1 VTTASSVTTSCETL
15 TPTKINNTIQ
25 LKNDF
30 INKIL
35 VMKNESSNNP
45 VFTLERYKQIIELI
59 NDAELKSSNRRTDQE
74 ISLLKAY
81 DVLNIGNEDKLVK
94 TIHGS
99 EDTLIKYYAPIN
111 ELYDIIRIAH
121 SNIKKQVKLFISEC
135 NECKIKRAKPRNSSK
150 LVIRPIISNDFNSRG
165 QVDLIDM
172 QSSPDGEFKFILNYQ
187 DHFTKFSIL
196 RPLKSKTA
204 AEVAFNLSDIFTT
217 FGAPA
222 ILQSRTWIHK
232 NNSTKWA
239 EGLRFVQYQKNAC
252 FHRILNNSPYAVLFG
267 NESKL
272 GLSSTSLNPSIFN
285 DITTEEELIN
295 EFGIL
300 TNDVDDVNS
309 CTSDSEQDGLK
320 FNELIIAELNDNN
333 QLDNNNKLDDN
344 NVLNIIE
351 QNKNN
356 NDLLTNRVKKTN
368 NIREVGRHGQK
379 RQADEFL
386 QNITKRHKLADLN
399 VGDNVLVPVPDVDRG
414 PTDARNVLA
423 VIIVIKD
430 DKYKLG
436 VEQGVINNYYSF
448 NQFSKAPGIPTILIR
463 DVDQSIKKSLREV
476 VRLQS
481 VTGGQGFL
489 KCSCK
494 GGCSSS
500 RCKCKKINFYA
511 IRDVI
516 IPHHVVINNCD
527 I

>member
-1 VTTASSVTTSCETL
+1 
-15 TPTKINNTIQ
+15 
-25 LKNDF
+25 
-30 INKIL
+30 
-35 VMKNESSNNP
+35 MKNESSNNP
-45 VFTLERYKQIIELI
+45 VFTLERYKQTIELI
-59 NDAELKSSNRRTDQE
+59 NDAKLKR
-74 ISLLKAY
+74 
-81 DVLNIGNEDKLVK
+81 
-94 TIHGS
+94 S
-99 EDTLIKYYAPIN
+99 EDTSIEYYAPIN

-121 SNIKKQVKLFISEC
+121 SNIGHRGIKNTLKEIKKKCVNVTEKQVKLFISEC

-150 LVIRPIISNDFNSRG
+150 LVIRSIISNDFNSRG

-204 AEVAFNLSDIFTT
+204 AEVAFNLSYIFTT

-222 ILQSRTWIHK
+222 ILQS
-232 NNSTKWA
+232 NNGR
-239 EGLRFVQYQKNAC
+239 EFVARVIEELALIWKDLKIV
-252 FHRILNNSPYAVLFG
+252 HGKPRHPILNNSPYAVLFG

-333 QLDNNNKLDDN
+333 QLDTNNKLDDN

-356 NDLLTNRVKKTN
+356 NDLLTNRGKKTN

-423 VIIVIKD
+423 VIIDIKD
-430 DKYKLG
+430 DK
-436 VEQGVINNYYSF
+436 
-448 NQFSKAPGIPTILIR
+448 
-463 DVDQSIKKSLREV
+463 
-476 VRLQS
+476 
-481 VTGGQGFL
+481 
-489 KCSCK
+489 
-494 GGCSSS
+494 
-500 RCKCKKINFYA
+500 
-511 IRDVI
+511 
-516 IPHHVVINNCD
+516 
-527 I
+527 

>member
-1 VTTASSVTTSCETL
+1 MEVKVTTASSVTTSCETL

-399 VGDNVLVPVPDVDRG
+399 VGDNVVS
-414 PTDARNVLA
+414 N
-423 VIIVIKD
+423 I
-430 DKYKLG
+430 
-436 VEQGVINNYYSF
+436 
-448 NQFSKAPGIPTILIR
+448 
-463 DVDQSIKKSLREV
+463 
-476 VRLQS
+476 
-481 VTGGQGFL
+481 
-489 KCSCK
+489 
-494 GGCSSS
+494 
-500 RCKCKKINFYA
+500 
-511 IRDVI
+511 
-516 IPHHVVINNCD
+516 
-527 I
+527 